1 MKKILL
7 IAYHFP
13 PSTEVGGVRLS
24 NFAAQ
29 LPRAGWRV
37 CVLTVKDKY
46 VAEGDYERLKPLGEI
61 EINKAGRLPTL
72 CDAYLWFKKIVR
84 RALGRPAT
92 QECTPSA
99 RANLKGRSGESV
111 KAKLRRYV
119 LSFLSLPDS
128 QRNWVWPAVFEAV
141 SIIKRN
147 RIDVILT
154 SCPPYS
160 THLIGLIAKCLTNVQ
175 WVVDFRDPWMATP
188 AKSLYAT
195 CAASLA
201 VERWLEKK
209 VIQNAD
215 LVVSN
220 TDKLTNYFT
229 ATYSERGLSSA
240 VTITN
245 GYDGEMA
252 AGFKNDVKD
261 SVFTI
266 AYAGTLYF
274 GRTPEPI
281 FQAVQNLIETGL
293 IPRHAIR
300 IKLVGQCGTIDGV
313 PTEKVAARYG
323 VGEIVEL
330 CGSVSRHD
338 ALRLI
343 KRSHVALLLAP
354 NQPFQIPAKLYE
366 YMGANTVVL
375 AIAEAGATQELVERT
390 RAGKVFRPS
399 DVAGVKDFILESYG
413 AFVTQGDV
421 PFIGDVESFESNRIT
436 HSLAEYLD
444 RICTIPS
451 RKQWLAKDQS
461 GRAAS

>member
-1 MKKILL
+1 MKKILM

-13 PSTEVGGVRLS
+13 PSTEVGGVRLA
-24 NFAAQ
+24 NFAAK
-29 LPRAGWRV
+29 LPRSGWRV
-37 CVLTVKDKY
+37 WVLTVKDKY
-46 VAEGDYERLKPLGEI
+46 LGEIDYERLKPLGELD
-61 EINKAGRLPTL
+61 INKAGRLPTL
-72 CDAYLWFKKIVR
+72 CDAYLWLKKVVR
-84 RALGRPAT
+84 CTLGRPAT
-92 QECTPSA
+92 QECTSSA
-99 RANLKGRSGESV
+99 RADPKGRGGESLR
-111 KAKLRRYV
+111 AKLRRYV

-128 QRNWVWPAVFEAV
+128 QRNWVLPAVFEAV

-160 THLIGLIAKCLTNVQ
+160 THLIGLMAKWLTNVQ

-229 ATYSERGLSSA
+229 ATYRERGLSSA

-245 GYDGEMA
+245 GYDGETA
-252 AGFKNDVKD
+252 ASFKEDAKD
-261 SVFTI
+261 SIFTMT
-266 AYAGTLYF
+266 YAGTLYF

-281 FQAVQNLIETGL
+281 FQAVRDLIEMGS
-293 IPRHAIR
+293 IPRDAIR
-300 IKLVGQCGTIDGV
+300 IKLVGQCGSIDGV
-313 PTEKVAARYG
+313 PTQKVADRYG
-323 VGEIVEL
+323 LGEILEL
-330 CGSVSRHD
+330 RGSVSRLD

-343 KRSHVALLLAP
+343 KRSHLALLLAP

-366 YMGANTVVL
+366 YMGAHTVVL
-375 AIAEAGATQELVERT
+375 ALAEAGATQDLVERT
-390 RAGKVFRPS
+390 RAGKAFSPS
-399 DVAGVKDFILESYG
+399 DVAGIKDFILESYG
-413 AFVTQGDV
+413 AFLTQGKV
-421 PFIGDVESFESNRIT
+421 PFVGDVEPFESSRIT
-436 HSLAEYLD
+436 RALAEHLD
-444 RICTIPS
+444 RICTIHS
-451 RKQWLAKDQS
+451 RKQWVVNDHT

>member
-1 MKKILL
+1 M
-7 IAYHFP
+7 
-13 PSTEVGGVRLS
+13 R
-24 NFAAQ
+24 
-29 LPRAGWRV
+29 
-37 CVLTVKDKY
+37 
-46 VAEGDYERLKPLGEI
+46 
-61 EINKAGRLPTL
+61 
-72 CDAYLWFKKIVR
+72 
-84 RALGRPAT
+84 
-92 QECTPSA
+92 
-99 RANLKGRSGESV
+99 
-111 KAKLRRYV
+111 AKLRRYV

-128 QRNWVWPAVFEAV
+128 QRNWVWPAVFKAV

-160 THLIGLIAKCLTNVQ
+160 AHLIGLMAKWLTNVQ

-209 VIQNAD
+209 VIRNAD

-220 TDKLTNYFT
+220 TDKLTNYFM
-229 ATYSERGLSSA
+229 ATYRGIGLSSA
-240 VTITN
+240 VTVTN

-252 AGFKNDVKD
+252 ACFEEDVKD
-261 SVFTI
+261 SIFTI
-266 AYAGTLYF
+266 TYAGTLYF

-281 FQAVQNLIETGL
+281 FQAVRDLVETGS

-313 PTEKVAARYG
+313 PTEKVADRYG
-323 VGEIVEL
+323 LGEILEL
-330 CGSVSRHD
+330 RGSVSRLD

-343 KRSHVALLLAP
+343 KRSHLALLLAP

-366 YMGANTVVL
+366 YMGAHIVVL
-375 AIAEAGATQELVERT
+375 ALAEAGATQDLVERT
-390 RAGKVFRPS
+390 RAGRAFRPS

-413 AFVTQGDV
+413 VFVTQGDV
-421 PFIGDVESFESNRIT
+421 PFVGDVEAFESNRIT
-436 HSLAEYLD
+436 RSLAEYLD
-444 RICTIPS
+444 RICAIPS
-451 RKQWLAKDQS
+451 RKQWVANDHP
-461 GRAAS
+461 GRTAS